1 MLNRFQPV
9 KGATPYGLV
18 FGESYKGLLAE
29 YGEPVHGC
37 VRSLN
42 KGEARWH
49 LCLFLGKV
57 ESQDTYV
64 LTPRAQVV
72 LRKSIRRTDQ
82 DWFKNLA
89 AYKSFNAYSWEYQT
103 NFGGSSAD
111 RYSLSACDVEV

>member
-1 MLNRFQPV
+1 MVASEVSTKEKLDGIYAYSWEKR
-9 KGATPYGLV
+9 
-18 FGESYKGLLAE
+18 
-29 YGEPVHGC
+29 
-37 VRSLN
+37 
-42 KGEARWH
+42 
-49 LCLFLGKV
+49 
-57 ESQDTYV
+57 QDTYV